1 MFFFFFSKPYISI
14 VGEVVDT
21 KEHTKELNE
30 ALREMNRKYEA
41 TMKAKF
47 MATINHEFQGIVC
60 KGDSLLPI
68 LFDLKNRLYPLR
80 VRIGIGIGEIEEE
93 SLSEWS
99 ITVKGAGYEKAREA
113 LEDLR
118 MRKKRKQVGHA
129 DVRAAMC
136 EDSSERMNLINTI
149 LMLLT
154 TIEDGWSDRQREIIS
169 LMMRR
174 KEKQTDVAKKLGI
187 TQSTVQKSLTAGN
200 YYVYEEAFQ
209 ALNRVFSE
217 IGDERFEE

>member
-14 VGEVVDT
+14 VGEVIDT
-21 KEHTKELNE
+21 SEHTKELNE
-30 ALREMNRKYEA
+30 VLREMNRKYEENM
-41 TMKAKF
+41 TAKF

-60 KGDSLLPI
+60 KGEALLPI
-68 LFDLKNRLYPLR
+68 LFDLKNRLHPLR
-80 VRIGIGIGEIEEE
+80 VRIGVGIGEIEEE
-93 SLSEWS
+93 SLSELA

-113 LEDLR
+113 LEALR
-118 MRKKRKQVGHA
+118 MRAKKKQVGHT
-129 DVRAAMC
+129 DIRVEMC
-136 EDSSERMNLINTI
+136 DDSGERMRLINTI
-149 LMLLT
+149 LMLLK

-174 KEKQTDVAKKLGI
+174 KEKQTEVARKLGI
-187 TQSTVQKSLTAGN
+187 TQSTVQKSLAAGN

-209 ALNRVFSE
+209 ELNRLFSE